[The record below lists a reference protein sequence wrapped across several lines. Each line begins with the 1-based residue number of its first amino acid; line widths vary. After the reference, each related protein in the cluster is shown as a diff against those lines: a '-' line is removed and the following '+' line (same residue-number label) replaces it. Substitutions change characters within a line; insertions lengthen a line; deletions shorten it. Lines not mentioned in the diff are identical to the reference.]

1 MGDVNPGVDAAWDE
15 VRAAKDEHMQHLFNR
30 LLEEVPI
37 DADEYLQRL
46 TEDIE

>member
-1 MGDVNPGVDAAWDE
+1 

-30 LLEEVPI
+30 LLEEVPV

-46 TEDIE
+46 TENIE